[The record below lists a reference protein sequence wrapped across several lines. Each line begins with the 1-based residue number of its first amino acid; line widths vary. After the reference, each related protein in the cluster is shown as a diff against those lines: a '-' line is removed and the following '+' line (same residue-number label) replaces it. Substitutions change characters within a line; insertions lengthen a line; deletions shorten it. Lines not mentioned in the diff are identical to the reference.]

1 MAELT
6 VPTAANYVFLPWVRQ
21 GVAAGIQTPDSRS
34 AAQAGVVSVTVTL
47 RVNDTADIPRQV
59 RLYGPG
65 DVTGIDPQQV
75 IRTVPP
81 PRATD
86 FEPNYF
92 PAIEFDRPDFP
103 WLFTPARAETDGK
116 LRPWLC
122 LVVVRQQEGVTLRVD
137 RGLPLPVLTIAPPA
151 QPERE
156 LPDLAESWAWA
167 HAQVT
172 GSQLDRASPVRDLQK
187 ALQTALAGDPALTL
201 SRLLCPRRLDP
212 LTAYLACV
220 VPAFELGRL
229 AGLGTPIKPEDEKT
243 LQPAW
248 SSGAAVMLPV
258 YFHWEF
264 RTGTGS
270 DFEALAQL
278 LQARQLPPEV
288 GKRTM
293 DISRPGF
300 GITPPLPVDTTLEL
314 EGALRVKREDA
325 TPAAW
330 PTETRTPFQAELKE
344 ILNAPREAMQQ
355 EGNAPLLAPPI
366 YGSLQA
372 AQSTVDTP
380 PAPPDP
386 PPSLRWLHE
395 LNLDPRHR
403 AVAALGTKVIQDQQE
418 QLMASAWEQLP
429 DIERINQ
436 VQRQAQLARAVNAVY
451 HSKHFTRFTE
461 VALLNVVA
469 AAQSRVVVEA
479 TDGHTRQT
487 QTPALLSARIAQT
500 ALPARAVSAPVRRL
514 TSPRGVISTRSRTGG
529 TSPSGIVALLGTTP
543 IVALQ
548 RKDAGWVTLN
558 QVSDTGVAGP
568 LTTRVRFEHIASSL
582 DTAPPLGKFQIFA
595 ETGGRAIQTAL
606 NDPTFKEPVD
616 TLIPD
621 SPDAT
626 AFRQAAKEHQ
636 AYIEQA
642 FSSLTPPP
650 ASLKPSLDLSG
661 MKDTLLQHLNPD
673 KTLKT
678 RVAVSPSMADD
689 ARPRRDP
696 LEPILEAPEF
706 PQPMYEALR
715 DLAQDFLFFGL
726 EYVPQNTVTL
736 LETNSKFVESFLVGL
751 NAEMSR
757 ELLWRNYPTDQRGT
771 YFRQFWDTSV
781 DNDQPDIDMIHK
793 WGDLPLGGNAST
805 GDQLVLLLRGELL
818 QRYPNAVI
826 YAVKAVPK
834 DGKLE
839 LSTEPNHERHPLFRG
854 TLKPDVTFLGFH
866 LTHPEALAGDG
877 WFFVIQQQPTEP
889 SFGLDVANFEKPPP
903 ELTAPETTWNDL
915 SWWHLAN
922 TEEALQALSHASIK
936 TELPTPPTEK
946 ATWGRHAAHQA
957 YITLQRPVRIAIHA
971 SQMLPP
977 N

>member
-1 MAELT
+1 
-6 VPTAANYVFLPWVRQ
+6 
-21 GVAAGIQTPDSRS
+21 
-34 AAQAGVVSVTVTL
+34 
-47 RVNDTADIPRQV
+47 
-59 RLYGPG
+59 
-65 DVTGIDPQQV
+65 
-75 IRTVPP
+75 
-81 PRATD
+81 
-86 FEPNYF
+86 
-92 PAIEFDRPDFP
+92 
-103 WLFTPARAETDGK
+103 
-116 LRPWLC
+116 
-122 LVVVRQQEGVTLRVD
+122 
-137 RGLPLPVLTIAPPA
+137 
-151 QPERE
+151 
-156 LPDLAESWAWA
+156 
-167 HAQVT
+167 
-172 GSQLDRASPVRDLQK
+172 
-187 ALQTALAGDPALTL
+187 
-201 SRLLCPRRLDP
+201 
-212 LTAYLACV
+212 
-220 VPAFELGRL
+220 
-229 AGLGTPIKPEDEKT
+229 
-243 LQPAW
+243 
-248 SSGAAVMLPV
+248 
-258 YFHWEF
+258 
-264 RTGTGS
+264 
-270 DFEALAQL
+270 
-278 LQARQLPPEV
+278 
-288 GKRTM
+288 
-293 DISRPGF
+293 
-300 GITPPLPVDTTLEL
+300 
-314 EGALRVKREDA
+314 
-325 TPAAW
+325 
-330 PTETRTPFQAELKE
+330 
-344 ILNAPREAMQQ
+344 
-355 EGNAPLLAPPI
+355 
-366 YGSLQA
+366 
-372 AQSTVDTP
+372 
-380 PAPPDP
+380 
-386 PPSLRWLHE
+386 
-395 LNLDPRHR
+395 
-403 AVAALGTKVIQDQQE
+403 
-418 QLMASAWEQLP
+418 
-429 DIERINQ
+429 
-436 VQRQAQLARAVNAVY
+436 
-451 HSKHFTRFTE
+451 
-461 VALLNVVA
+461 
-469 AAQSRVVVEA
+469 
-479 TDGHTRQT
+479 
-487 QTPALLSARIAQT
+487 
-500 ALPARAVSAPVRRL
+500 
-514 TSPRGVISTRSRTGG
+514 
-529 TSPSGIVALLGTTP
+529 
-543 IVALQ
+543 
-548 RKDAGWVTLN
+548 
-558 QVSDTGVAGP
+558 
-568 LTTRVRFEHIASSL
+568 
-582 DTAPPLGKFQIFA
+582 
-595 ETGGRAIQTAL
+595 
-606 NDPTFKEPVD
+606 
-616 TLIPD
+616 
-621 SPDAT
+621 
-626 AFRQAAKEHQ
+626 
-636 AYIEQA
+636 
-642 FSSLTPPP
+642 
-650 ASLKPSLDLSG
+650 